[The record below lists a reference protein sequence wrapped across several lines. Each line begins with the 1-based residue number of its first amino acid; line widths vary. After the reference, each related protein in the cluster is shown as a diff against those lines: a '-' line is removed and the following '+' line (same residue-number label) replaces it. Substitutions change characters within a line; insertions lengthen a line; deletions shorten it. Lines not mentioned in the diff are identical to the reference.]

1 MATPTNLPS
10 TFVAGAV
17 LTAAQQNDLRGA
29 FRVLQVVSAT
39 TATSVTNTSG
49 TYADSNLT
57 ATMTCQS
64 NTSKVLIL
72 TSQVLFSTA
81 GRELNI
87 RLLAGATTLQTDVA
101 VLFSSAGSVFGNN
114 SFLHLHSPASTSAI
128 TYKTQFAGQASAGTC
143 AAQLNS
149 TTSSIILLEIS
160 A

>member
-1 MATPTNLPS
+1 MATPTALPTS
-10 TFVAGAV
+10 FVAGQV
-17 LTAAQQNDLRGA
+17 LTAADQNLLRGA
-29 FRVLQVVSAT
+29 FRVLQVVNGT
-39 TATSVTNTSG
+39 TATSVTNVTG
-49 TYADSNLT
+49 TYADTNLT
-57 ATMTCQS
+57 ATMTCQY

-101 VLFSSAGSVFGNN
+101 AVFSSGGSCFGNN

-128 TYKTQFAGQASAGTC
+128 TYKTQFAGQATAGTC

>member
-1 MATPTNLPS
+1 MATPTALPA
-10 TFVAGAV
+10 TFVASTV
-17 LTAAQQNDLRGA
+17 LPASDLNLLRGA
-29 FRVLQVVSAT
+29 FRILQVVNAT
-39 TATSVTNTSG
+39 TATSVTNTTG
-49 TYADSNLT
+49 TYADTNLT
-57 ATMTCQS
+57 ATMTCQY

-81 GRELNI
+81 GRELNM
-87 RLLAGATTLQTDVA
+87 RLLAGVTTLQTDVA
-101 VLFSSAGSVFGNN
+101 VVFSSAGSCFGNN

-128 TYKTQFAGQASAGTC
+128 TYKTQFAGQATAGTC

>member
-1 MATPTNLPS
+1 MVTPSALPAAFTS
-10 TFVAGAV
+10 GQV
-17 LTAAQQNDLRGA
+17 LTAADQNLIRGA
-29 FRVLQVVSAT
+29 FRILQVVNAT
-39 TATSVTNTSG
+39 TATSVTNTSV
-49 TYADSNLT
+49 TYADTNLT
-57 ATMTCQS
+57 ATMTCQY

-101 VLFSSAGSVFGNN
+101 VLFSSAGSCFGNN

-128 TYKTQFAGQASAGTC
+128 IYKTQFAGQASAGTC
-143 AAQLNS
+143 AAQLNA

>member
-39 TATSVTNTSG
+39 TTTSATNTTG
-49 TYADSNLT
+49 TFADTNLT

-64 NTSKVLIL
+64 NSSKVLIL
-72 TSQVLFSTA
+72 VSQSVFGGA
-81 GRELNI
+81 GIEFNL
-87 RLLAGATTLQTDVA
+87 RLLAGATTVVTNNAA
-101 VLFSSAGSVFGNN
+101 VLNSAGSFYEESTIFN
-114 SFLHLHSPASTSAI
+114 LYSPASTSAI
-128 TYKTQFAGQASAGTC
+128 IYKTQFARGGSAGT
-143 AAQLNS
+143 AAVQLNAQ
-149 TTSSIILLEIS
+149 TSSIILLEIS